1 VRRTSPHTG
10 GLIAL
15 MTIVPSPALQKDRA
29 PRISVRLLLWFS
41 FALLLMMIVL
51 STVIFGILSTSEQR
65 QWQSRQT
72 EATRNAS
79 LLVLS
84 FFDAVVRDLA
94 IAAQFS
100 DLTDHPNVP
109 EDLITD
115 NPALIE
121 VIYVSA
127 QGDILANPS
136 QRTSLLATEADITQA
151 AWFVQGLA
159 ASGDEPF
166 IGAVQT
172 DANGLPYLTL
182 SAAAEEFEGVV
193 AVRLSLQ
200 EFSFLV
206 GQLTMGETGQA
217 YVVSETGALLAH
229 SDPALLMQGFD
240 FSVRPEYVRA
250 PMFATETGEYENFL
264 GEYVVGTFER
274 IPALNW
280 VIFTEVAEDEVYA
293 GTTAVLQALAVT
305 LVGVFIVTLLG
316 TTGILQRFIFAPLSS
331 LRRSLEQVAQGDL
344 NAQLPVQRRDEVG
357 EVTTAFNDMIR
368 IVGERTIE
376 RERLIRELQAAKRMA
391 EENSRLK
398 SEFLSTMSHE
408 LRTPMNAIEGFVG
421 IILSRM
427 GGTEYN
433 EKTGSYL
440 LRVRANSQRL
450 LALINDFLD
459 LSRVES
465 GRLELAH
472 LPFEPARLAQ
482 RWHAELGVLAE
493 SKGIGFEVRVDPT
506 LPKTLVGDEE
516 AISKVAINLLS
527 NAIKFTE
534 KGKVALAMTAAGDQ
548 WNIAVTDT
556 GIGIPA
562 HAREYVFEEFRQVDQ
577 TSKRKYGGTGLGLA
591 IVQKYSRSMGGQV
604 TLRSEVGKGSEF
616 TVTLPL
622 MMPTQIKR
630 LQEV

>member
-1 VRRTSPHTG
+1 
-10 GLIAL
+10 
-15 MTIVPSPALQKDRA
+15 MTIVPSPALQKDRSF
-29 PRISVRLLLWFS
+29 RIVARLFLWFAL
-41 FALLLMMIVL
+41 ALLLLSSVL
-51 STVIFGILSTSEQR
+51 SSVTFFIVSGSESR
-65 QWQSRQT
+65 QWQTRQA
-72 EATRNAS
+72 EATRNTT
-79 LLVLS
+79 LLVLT
-84 FFDAVVRDLA
+84 FFDAVVRDLD
-94 IAAQFS
+94 IAAEFS
-100 DLTDHPNVP
+100 DLADHPDVP
-109 EDLITD
+109 VNLLDD

-121 VIYVSA
+121 VIYVSS
-127 QGDILANPS
+127 QGEILANVS
-136 QRTSLLATEADITQA
+136 RNSSVLAAEEDITQA
-151 AWFVQGLA
+151 QWFVQGLA
-159 ASGDEPF
+159 APDDQPF
-166 IGAVQT
+166 ISSVLTEDG
-172 DANGLPYLTL
+172 GLPYLIF
-182 SAAAEEFEGVV
+182 SASADEFDGVV
-193 AVRLSLQ
+193 AVRLNLQ

-206 GQLTMGETGQA
+206 AQLTMGESGQA
-217 YVVSETGALLAH
+217 YVVSDTGVLLAH
-229 SDPALLMQGFD
+229 SDPSLLMQGFD
-240 FSVRPEYVRA
+240 LSTRPEYVRA
-250 PMFATETGEYENFL
+250 PMFSSETLEYENFL
-264 GEYVVGTFER
+264 GDYVLGTFER

-280 VIFTEVAEDEVYA
+280 VIFTEVAEDEVYQ
-293 GTTAVLQALAVT
+293 GTTAAIQALLLALVT
-305 LVGVFIVTLLG
+305 VFVLSLIG
-316 TTGILQRFIFAPLSS
+316 FSAILRVSIFRPLSS
-331 LRRSLEQVAQGDL
+331 LKRSLEQVAQGDL
-344 NAQLPVQRRDEVG
+344 NVQLAVRRRDEVG
-357 EVTTAFNDMIR
+357 EVVTAFNDMIR
-368 IVGERTIE
+368 IVNERSIE
-376 RERLIRELQAAKRMA
+376 RERLIRELQAAKRLA
-391 EENSRLK
+391 EDNSRLK

-427 GGTEYN
+427 GGTDYN
-433 EKTGSYL
+433 DKTGSYL
-440 LRVRANSQRL
+440 QRVRANSQRL

-493 SKGIGFEVRVDPT
+493 NKGIGFEVRVDPT
-506 LPKTLVGDEE
+506 LPKQLMGDEE

-534 KGKVALAMTAAGDQ
+534 KGKVALAMTGSGEQ
-548 WNIAVTDT
+548 WSIAVTDT

-622 MMPTQIKR
+622 VTPSQMKR

>member
-1 VRRTSPHTG
+1 M
-10 GLIAL
+10 IAL
-15 MTIVPSPALQKDRA
+15 MTIVPSPALQIDRT
-29 PRISVRLLLWFS
+29 PRIVVRLVLWFVL
-41 FALLLMMIVL
+41 ALLLLSSVL
-51 STVIFGILSTSEQR
+51 SSVTFFIVSGSEER
-65 QWQSRQT
+65 QWQTRQAET
-72 EATRNAS
+72 TRNTT
-79 LLVLS
+79 LLVLT
-84 FFDAVVRDLA
+84 FFDTVVRDLDL
-94 IAAQFS
+94 AAEFS
-100 DLTDHPNVP
+100 DLADHPNVP
-109 EDLITD
+109 TDLLDD

-127 QGDILANPS
+127 QGDILANVS
-136 QRTSLLATEADITQA
+136 RNSSVLAAEENITQA
-151 AWFVQGLA
+151 QWFVQGLA
-159 ASGDEPF
+159 APDDQPF
-166 IGAVQT
+166 ISAVLNEGG
-172 DANGLPYLTL
+172 DLPYLIF

-193 AVRLSLQ
+193 AIRLSLQ

-206 GQLTMGETGQA
+206 AQLTMGESGQA

-229 SDPALLMQGFD
+229 SDPALLVQGFD
-240 FSVRPEYVRA
+240 FSNRPEYIRA
-250 PMFATETGEYENFL
+250 PMFASETLEYENFR
-264 GEYVVGTFER
+264 GEYVLGTFER

-280 VIFTEVAEDEVYA
+280 VIFTEVAEDEVYQ
-293 GTTAVLQALAVT
+293 GTTAAIQALLLALVT
-305 LVGVFIVTLLG
+305 VFMLSLVGFAA
-316 TTGILQRFIFAPLSS
+316 ILRFSIFRPLSS
-331 LRRSLEQVAQGDL
+331 LKRSLEQVAQGDL
-344 NAQLPVQRRDEVG
+344 NVQLPVKRRDEVG
-357 EVTTAFNDMIR
+357 EVVTAFNDMIR
-368 IVGERTIE
+368 IVGERSIE

-433 EKTGSYL
+433 EKTGTYL
-440 LRVRANSQRL
+440 HRVRANSQRL

-465 GRLELAH
+465 GRLELAN

-493 SKGIGFEVRVDPT
+493 NKGIGFEVRVDPT

-534 KGKVALAMTAAGDQ
+534 KGKVALAMTVTGEQ

-622 MMPTQIKR
+622 VTPTQIKR